1 MNTID
6 FCNVTPRLYG
16 RGVKIGD
23 DLEDY
28 AWNTVNKFTPNLGDT
43 PTFFEGRSEY
53 CDRLEDYIIRLG
65 EGNLSEY
72 IPTILGPVGIG
83 KTALLKWI
91 ESYAKDYF
99 SPNENLSITYLSGIY
114 SRSPADIR
122 RVFCRDIEGQLWK
135 NEWRK
140 ISEKSSIDVASE
152 RRNWERTG
160 RSVAINNAILR
171 KYEKAYNLIL
181 IDDAHEF
188 NVETLESLFQLV
200 DYLKQNG
207 ANVLLVLGGR
217 QRLVQLIKSSSM
229 GKESKEAVDLFNLR
243 TLTIN
248 EIENVIT
255 LTLSLGGY
263 TATADVIDIVRK
275 DSLGLP
281 VLLQIWG
288 FELWW
293 QAAYQRKDEITETEL
308 ADARKDVEYRM
319 RKIEG
324 FNKWGKKDRYLLNE
338 IRFHLATQQEA
349 SDKELNSLVE
359 LAGSKIG
366 LHEGQSAYRLRRFKD
381 ADIICRN
388 SIEGGYKEAFP
399 NRISLALNSKNRMSY

>member
-6 FCNVTPRLYG
+6 FCNVAPRLYG

-152 RRNWERTG
+152 RRSWERTG
-160 RSVAINNAILR
+160 RSVSINRAILR

-181 IDDAHEF
+181 VDDADEF
-188 NVETLESLFQLV
+188 NVDTLKSLIQLV
-200 DYLKQNG
+200 DNLKQNG
-207 ANVLLVLGGR
+207 SNVLLVLCGR
-217 QRLVQLIKSSSM
+217 QRLVQLIKSFSL
-229 GKESKEAVDLFNLR
+229 GKGSEVAVDLLNLR
-243 TLTIN
+243 PLTIK
-248 EIENVIT
+248 EIENVIS

-263 TATADVIDIVRK
+263 RATSDVIDVVCEE
-275 DSLGLP
+275 SFGLP
-281 VLLQIWG
+281 VLLQMWG

-293 QAAYQRKDEITETEL
+293 QAAYQRKDEITEIEL
-308 ADARKDVEYRM
+308 ADARKVVERKM
-319 RKIEG
+319 RRIEG

-338 IRFHLATQQEA
+338 IRFHLSTRNEA

-359 LAGSKIG
+359 LAGRKIG
-366 LHEGQSAYRLRRFKD
+366 LNEGQSAYRLWRFKD
-381 ADIICRN
+381 ADIVCRY
-388 SIEGGYKEAFP
+388 SMESGYTEAFP
-399 NRISLALNSKNRMSY
+399 NRIKLALNSR